1 MEYVDKGGVTRT
13 AMLRKPCTMKN
24 KNSCT
29 QRSEIVITSGSLN
42 TPKLLM
48 TSGVGDPAELAQAGI
63 RPLVSSPNVGKNL
76 QDHPA
81 VGFIVELDPA
91 VSVKIC

>member
-1 MEYVDKGGVTRT
+1 MAK
-13 AMLRKPCTMKN
+13 LRNPCKMKDQ
-24 KNSCT
+24 KSCK
-29 QRSEIVITSGSLN
+29 RGSEVVITSGSLN

-48 TSGVGDPAELAQAGI
+48 TSGIGDPVELKQAGI
-63 RPLVSSPNVGKNL
+63 RTLVSSPNVGKNL

-91 VSVKIC
+91 VTVRSILLPIMRLSYV